1 MSAIGAAATT
11 AVPALDAAALQLVSK
26 RHKERLKAQRV
37 AANAALSGLKGEA
50 REQAEAANLEA
61 AQRLEAE
68 LAEEMAQLQLGQ
80 APTWLAADAAA
91 EAAAPAVAP
100 AAAPAKAVPMQKSG
114 KPMTKAQLK
123 HLKKRE
129 EAKDADAKEAHRK
142 QNEGPSEREL
152 EVAQIAKRLAKNRLK
167 IKEVEAD
174 GHCLYRSVADQLA
187 QSGNGAVGQGTAEG
201 AHMLLRSMCA
211 NYMKSHRPQFE
222 PFIAAEDAAEDAP
235 PISFEKYIDRIKNS
249 AEWGGQL
256 ELQALAGAL
265 KTPIRI
271 VAGDADPLVM
281 GSEFKGEPLVVTYH
295 RHFLALGEHY
305 NSVEPDLGA

>member
-1 MSAIGAAATT
+1 MSAIGAAAAT
-11 AVPALDAAALQLVSK
+11 AVLALDTAALQLVSK

-37 AANAALSGLKGEA
+37 AANSALSGLKGEA

-80 APTWLAADAAA
+80 APAWL
-91 EAAAPAVAP
+91 AAPAVAP
-100 AAAPAKAVPMQKSG
+100 AAASATAPAKAVPLQKSG

-123 HLKKRE
+123 HLKMRE
-129 EAKDADAKEAHRK
+129 EAKDAEAKEVHRK

-174 GHCLYRSVADQLA
+174 GHCLYRSVANQLA

-235 PISFEKYIDRIKNS
+235 PISFDKYIDRIKNS

-271 VAGDADPLVM
+271 VAGDADPLVI
-281 GSEFKGEPLVVTYH
+281 GAEFKGEPLVVTYH

>member
-1 MSAIGAAATT
+1 MSAPGAAA
-11 AVPALDAAALQLVSK
+11 AAPDAATLQQVSK

-37 AANAALSGLKGEA
+37 AANAALSGLKGVA
-50 REQAEAANLEA
+50 RQEAEAANLEA
-61 AQRLEAE
+61 AQHLEAE
-68 LAEEMAQLQLGQ
+68 LAEELAQLELGQ
-80 APTWLAADAAA
+80 PPAWLAA
-91 EAAAPAVAP
+91 EAAAQSSAS
-100 AAAPAKAVPMQKSG
+100 AAAPAKAVPLQKSG

-129 EAKDADAKEAHRK
+129 EAKDADAQEAHRK
-142 QNEGPSEREL
+142 QNEGPSKRDL

-211 NYMKSHRPQFE
+211 NYMKSHRPIFE

-235 PISFEKYIDRIKNS
+235 PMSFDKYIDRIKNS

-305 NSVEPDLGA
+305 NSVEPDLSA